1 MELKFDEEYYKN
13 EYLLFRYASALQ
25 SCKLQQKK
33 ANELG
38 LKLVSLANELNFYAY
53 PLILI
58 NNTSNNQIISSVKPN
73 LTREN
78 SEKLVLEM
86 NQADT
91 HYIDSI
97 GISDVD
103 KEAGNILETFNN
115 FYKNGNF
122 DKLNR
127 ACYRFLKRIKD
138 VNEYDVNDAVI
149 RYVVSCIC
157 LNDFNSSF
165 NILQGVSQN
174 YCLFDYNIYI
184 FFLYLVSGQF
194 EKAYEVVTLIKQNIS
209 ENTFNLFTEEDLA
222 FYLSLC
228 LLLNFEVS
236 NYKKVLSQN
245 DTLVYLLYDKYP
257 NLFEIVDDYYKCDYL
272 KVNSLF
278 EKIVKERI
286 LSDPLLAGYYN
297 EIQNNFRK
305 KTLKEILSFTSEI
318 DYRSIKELLQVK
330 DEATI
335 SKMIQDLILKE
346 NFPVIID
353 DIEGV
358 VLAKEKKSVDELLEK
373 SNENVRKKIKD
384 LIRFSVQRG
393 IKSNLN
399 AKKCNGD
406 NFKIMGRDFD
416 MSELQMQ

>member
-1 MELKFDEEYYKN
+1 MELKFNPEYKD
-13 EYLLFRYASALQ
+13 EYLLLRYASVLHHCQ
-25 SCKLQQKK
+25 TQK
-33 ANELG
+33 ETLEEVSQ
-38 LKLVSLANELNFYAY
+38 KLVSLANQLKFYAY
-53 PLILI
+53 PLILV
-58 NNTSNNQIISSVKPN
+58 NNTSNSKINSALQKN
-73 LTREN
+73 LTHDN

-86 NQADT
+86 NQIDS

-97 GISDVD
+97 GVSDVD
-103 KEAGNILETFNN
+103 KEAQKILETFNN

-138 VNEYDVNDAVI
+138 VNEYDINDAVI

-165 NILQGVSQN
+165 NILQGISQN
-174 YCLFDYNIYI
+174 YCLFDYHIYM

-194 EKAYEVVTLIKQNIS
+194 EKAYEEVNRIKQNIS
-209 ENTFNLFTEEDLA
+209 EDAFKLFNEEDLA

-228 LLLNFEVS
+228 LLLNFEVP

-257 NLFEIVDDYYKCDYL
+257 KLFEIVDDYYKCDYL
-272 KVNSLF
+272 KVNSTF
-278 EKIVKERI
+278 EKKVKKRI
-286 LSDPLLAGYYN
+286 LTDPLLAGFYS
-297 EIQNNFRK
+297 EIQKNFK
-305 KTLKEILSFTSEI
+305 KKILKEILSFTSEI
-318 DYRSIKELLQVK
+318 DYKSIKELLQIK
-330 DEATI
+330 DEDTVT
-335 SKMIQDLILKE
+335 KMIKELITNE

-353 DIEGV
+353 DIDGV

-373 SNENVRKKIKD
+373 SRENVRKKIQE

-393 IKSNLN
+393 IRSNLSL
-399 AKKCNGD
+399 KKCQNQNLKSIGGISAEMMD
-406 NFKIMGRDFD
+406 
-416 MSELQMQ
+416 